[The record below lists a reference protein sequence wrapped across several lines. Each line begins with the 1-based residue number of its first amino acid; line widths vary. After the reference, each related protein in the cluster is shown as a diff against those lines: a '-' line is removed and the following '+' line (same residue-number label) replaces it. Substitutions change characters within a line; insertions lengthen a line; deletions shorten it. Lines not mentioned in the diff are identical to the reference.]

1 MQDIESSTIKT
12 KDSLLFKFA
21 IIFCVFALVS
31 LLLNGVRTYMT
42 QMKSY
47 KEQYLERARNIGD
60 YLEKLIQDSGN
71 DFVSYQ
77 KYYMEHYKEILI
89 PYNFDEYHTALNN
102 FQIVLNKAA
111 SDDYSKLTNFDF
123 DSLPE
128 EAKMAHFIYMHEY
141 WLLTFEN
148 ARKSFNLP
156 YTYYLVPDD
165 QTYTM
170 TYMIDGERTHRG
182 PNGDKADEGEYLY
195 LGDSYY
201 DDPEV
206 YKVQWNSWFTGKRQN
221 DFEIWDNEWGYTYA
235 YYTPLIINGQK
246 LGLIGTEVQ
255 VEEVNKGIL
264 FNTLK
269 QTGAT
274 AGVLIICIALL
285 ILFINDK
292 YINKIVYLESYM
304 REFTKTKNKDITKEL
319 ARATAGKDEIS
330 SLSRQFSNMITELER
345 HMNDLVKTSKEL
357 SDTKRHASRMNE
369 LANKDSL
376 TGIRNKNAYD
386 NEVLRLETML
396 ASGNTKFGIA
406 MIDLNYLKQ
415 TNDTYGHE
423 HGNDSLKKLCEL
435 ICSVFNH
442 SPVFRVGGDEFV
454 VILENSAYVNVAALV
469 EVFNKRMASLSA
481 EEDLKPWEK
490 ISAAIGYALYDEKI
504 DDNVES
510 VFERADNAMYSHKKM
525 MKANRPI

>member
-1 MQDIESSTIKT
+1 
-12 KDSLLFKFA
+12 
-21 IIFCVFALVS
+21 
-31 LLLNGVRTYMT
+31 MT

-128 EAKMAHFIYMHEY
+128 EAKRAHFIYMHEY

-304 REFTKTKNKDITKEL
+304 REFTKTKNKDIT
-319 ARATAGKDEIS
+319 
-330 SLSRQFSNMITELER
+330 
-345 HMNDLVKTSKEL
+345 
-357 SDTKRHASRMNE
+357 
-369 LANKDSL
+369 
-376 TGIRNKNAYD
+376 
-386 NEVLRLETML
+386 
-396 ASGNTKFGIA
+396 
-406 MIDLNYLKQ
+406 
-415 TNDTYGHE
+415 
-423 HGNDSLKKLCEL
+423 
-435 ICSVFNH
+435 
-442 SPVFRVGGDEFV
+442 
-454 VILENSAYVNVAALV
+454 
-469 EVFNKRMASLSA
+469 
-481 EEDLKPWEK
+481 
-490 ISAAIGYALYDEKI
+490 
-504 DDNVES
+504 
-510 VFERADNAMYSHKKM
+510 
-525 MKANRPI
+525 